1 MKKEYDF
8 TNAKRNPYA
17 KKLKKPIN
25 IRLDEDVLEY
35 FKKIAE
41 ELSMPYQGLINLYL
55 RQVQAEQLRPK
66 FLKTIKDS
74 SRIRKAA

>member
-8 TNAKRNPYA
+8 SNGIRNPYA
-17 KKLKKPIN
+17 KKLKKPIS
-25 IRLDEDVLEY
+25 IRLDEDVLSY
-35 FKKIAE
+35 FKTIAD

-66 FLKTIKDS
+66 FLKNFKSPLKTK
-74 SRIRKAA
+74 KAA